1 MSRRQQD
8 FAAGAAAMLAAWPEA
23 AVLLDPQA
31 RVIALNPVARAL
43 LGPALQ
49 SAPGDQAMAWFPPTE
64 QEGFRAALSQGGR
77 LRLSLVDP
85 LAAPRPVEV
94 ELRPMPPG
102 MLLLRMTPPAQPGRE
117 ERLALVGRMAGGI
130 AHDFNNL
137 LGIILGA
144 SAAAGQAADAQG
156 RACEL
161 AVLDAAAERGAGLVR
176 QLLAFAR
183 QQVLAPRVLALN
195 TQVAAMAE
203 LLPRLLGRAVRLEVV
218 LEEPGRMV
226 LADPSQLDQVIL
238 NLAVNARDA
247 IRDSGRG
254 GVIRLAT
261 GRRVVLRPSGEGPGG
276 IPPGRYASISVED
289 DGPGIPAEVLARIFE
304 PFFSTKI
311 DQGGTG
317 LGLATVQGIVAQ
329 SGGHVLAESPPG
341 GGSRFTILLPR
352 HEGAAL
358 PMAPPTAPP
367 MLVGACHATILLA
380 EDEPALLRLCAQSL
394 EQAGH
399 TVLRAED
406 GYTATE
412 ALEAGAAPDLLVTDV
427 SMPGMDGVALARA
440 AQGLRP
446 GLRVLLLSGY
456 AAATLKVDL
465 AAEGWHFLAKPCGPD
480 ALRAAVA
487 GALAKSAV

>member
-1 MSRRQQD
+1 MSRRQGD
-8 FAAGAAAMLAAWPEA
+8 VATGAAAMLAALPEA
-23 AVLLDPQA
+23 ALLLDGQA
-31 RVIALNPVARAL
+31 RVIALNPAARAL
-43 LGPALQ
+43 LGPALR
-49 SAPGDQAMAWFPPTE
+49 SAPGDAASAWFPPAD
-64 QEGFRAALSQGGR
+64 QALFQAALPRGGQ

-85 LAAPRPVEV
+85 LVAPRPVELQ
-94 ELRPMPPG
+94 LRPVSPG
-102 MLLLRMTPPAQPGRE
+102 MLLLRMTPPAPPNRD

-137 LGIILGA
+137 LAIILGA
-144 SAAAGQAADAQG
+144 SAAVAQAADAEG
-156 RACEL
+156 RRHEL

-183 QQVLAPRVLALN
+183 QQVLAPRALALN
-195 TQVAAMAE
+195 ARVAAMAE
-203 LLPRLLGRAVRLEVV
+203 LLPRLLGSGVRLEVA
-218 LEEPGRMV
+218 LEEPERLV

-254 GVIRLAT
+254 GRIRLAT
-261 GRRVVLRPSGEGPGG
+261 GRRVVLRPSGEGPGA
-276 IPPGRYASISVED
+276 IPPGRYATISVED
-289 DGPGIPAEVLARIFE
+289 DGPGIPPEVLARIFE

-352 HEGAAL
+352 HEGAAE
-358 PMAPPTAPP
+358 PEAAQPPAETGP
-367 MLVGACHATILLA
+367 ATILLA
-380 EDEPALLRLCAQSL
+380 EDEPALLRLCAQAL
-394 EQAGH
+394 EKAGH
-399 TVLRAED
+399 AVLRAED
-406 GYTATE
+406 GYAATE
-412 ALEAGAAPDLLVTDV
+412 ALQAGATPDLLVTDV

-440 AQGLRP
+440 ARAMRP

-456 AAATLKVDL
+456 AAATLKIDL
-465 AAEGWHFLAKPCGPD
+465 VAEGFHFLAKPCAAD

-487 GALAKSAV
+487 SALAESAR